1 MQKMSVEEAVALL
14 SKIVATPSVSGDEAA
29 VADLIEADLVSRGVI
44 VRRHYNNVW
53 ALSQGFNSA
62 KPTLMLNSHI
72 DTVQP
77 VAGYSR
83 NPFDG
88 VVEGGRLYGL
98 GSNDAGASVVAL
110 LTLFCNHYD
119 TTQLPYNLL
128 LALTA
133 EEETMGERGMRAML
147 AHLADEGVKVDMAL
161 VGEPTQM
168 RSAIGERGLVVLDG
182 VAYGRSGHA
191 AREEGE
197 NAIYKAM
204 TDIAVLRDYRFARES
219 EVLGPIKIS
228 VTQIAA
234 GTQHNIVPAECRFV
248 VDVRTTD
255 AYTNEEVVAALQA
268 SVGSQLTPRSTRIR
282 ASAIKPEHLL
292 VEAATMCGCESFISP
307 TTSDRALMSGI
318 AALKIGV
325 GDSARSHTADEY
337 VEVTEIAEGV
347 EIYGRLLANLAVLL
361 NRR

>member
-14 SKIVATPSVSGDEAA
+14 SKIVAMPSVSGDEAA

-53 ALSQGFNSA
+53 ALSQGFDSA

-98 GSNDAGASVVAL
+98 GSNDACASVVAL

>member
-1 MQKMSVEEAVALL
+1 MSVEEAVALL
-14 SKIVATPSVSGDEAA
+14 SKIVARPSTSGDEKA
-29 VADLIEADLVSRGVI
+29 VADILVAELGWRGVA

-53 ALSQGFNSA
+53 ALSQGFDSA

-72 DTVQP
+72 DTVRP
-77 VAGYSR
+77 AVGYSR
-83 NPFDG
+83 DPYDG
-88 VVEGGRLYGL
+88 AVEGGRVYGL

-110 LTLFCNHYD
+110 VALFCNHYD
-119 TTQLPYNLL
+119 TTALPYNLL

-147 AHLADEGVKVDMAL
+147 AHLADEGIKVDMAL

-182 VAYGRSGHA
+182 VARGRSGHA
-191 AREEGE
+191 AREEGD
-197 NAIYKAM
+197 NAIYKALA
-204 TDIAVLRDYRFARES
+204 DIAVLRDYRFERVS
-219 EVLGPIKIS
+219 QVLGPIKIS
-228 VTQIAA
+228 VTQIEA
-234 GTQHNIVPAECRFV
+234 GSQHNIVPAECRFV

-282 ASAIKPEHLL
+282 ASAIAPEHLL
-292 VEAATMCGCESFISP
+292 VEAATMCGCECFVSP

-337 VEVTEIAEGV
+337 VEVAEIAEGV